1 MSDTV
6 RTIKERLNIVDV
18 IGGYVDLKQAGV
30 SYKGRCPFHKEK
42 TPSFFVSPERGTFHC
57 FGCGRGGD
65 IFTFVEEQEGLD
77 FKGALTFL
85 AHRAGVELVPEAP
98 EKREL
103 RDRMYEAMEEATVF
117 FQRALVEHEEA
128 RTYLYK
134 RGVKPETLKSFRIGF
149 APDSWDAILTHLSSL
164 GYTREE
170 IEAIGLIKKSEKPES
185 RSSHYD
191 RFRSRI
197 MFPITDTAGRVI
209 GFSGRIF
216 GNNDAE
222 AAKYINSPETDIYK
236 KSHVLFGFDKARS
249 GIREKKRVVIVEGQ
263 MDLLLCHQ
271 AGYTETVALSGTAL
285 TLEQVEMMHR
295 LTKEMIF
302 AFDGDSA
309 GIAAA
314 ERSARIALSAGM
326 DVRMVELPEG
336 KDPADVVGESTE
348 TWEKILSQAQHIID
362 FFTVRWKKEGSDMR
376 QSALLVSEHVVSL
389 VALVENEIEQDHF
402 IQTIASALSA
412 SPDAVRAEI
421 EKYESAP
428 RDYGYTPLEE
438 HKIHSGE
445 NHTTKRTLHEE
456 YMVGIL
462 EWQKSAE
469 VREIIPEEAFKRM
482 NEVLEGES
490 VSFDSYDETTRTR
503 LAFEAEERCVQ
514 GDTSAKDEWEEQ
526 FILWKKAVLSE
537 RKELVTK
544 ALEEARFSG
553 ADTTELMKTFQNIIR
568 ADEET

>member
-18 IGGYVDLKQAGV
+18 IGGYVDLKQAGA
-30 SYKGRCPFHKEK
+30 SYKGRCPFHNEK

-65 IFTFVEEQEGLD
+65 IFTFIEEQEGLD
-77 FKGALTFL
+77 FKGALKFL

-98 EKREL
+98 ERREL
-103 RDRMYEAMEEATVF
+103 RDRMHGAMEEATMF
-117 FQRALVEHEEA
+117 FQRALVENEEA
-128 RTYLYK
+128 RAYLYK

-149 APDSWDAILTHLSSL
+149 APDSWDAIFTHLSSL
-164 GYTREE
+164 GYTPEE
-170 IEAIGLIKKSEKPES
+170 IEAIGLIKKSEKTGHA
-185 RSSHYD
+185 SHYD

-216 GNNDAE
+216 GKDDAE

-249 GIREKKRVVIVEGQ
+249 ALREKKRLTIVEGQ

-285 TLEQVEMMHR
+285 TPEQVTMMER
-295 LTKEMIF
+295 LTKEVIF

-336 KDPADVVGESTE
+336 KDPADVISESTE
-348 TWEKILSQAQHIID
+348 AWENILSQAPHIID
-362 FFTVRWKKEGSDMR
+362 FFTARWKKEGSDMR
-376 QSALLVSEHVVSL
+376 QSALLVSEHVVPL
-389 VALVENEIEQDHF
+389 IALIPNALEQDHF
-402 IQTIASALSA
+402 VQLTAGMLSTT
-412 SPDAVRAEI
+412 PDAVRVEV
-421 EKYESAP
+421 EKYESTP
-428 RDYGYTPLEE
+428 RNHVSPQPKEKDVRA
-438 HKIHSGE
+438 GE
-445 NHTTKRTLHEE
+445 THATKRALHEE
-456 YMVGIL
+456 YMIGIL

-469 VREIIPEEAFKRM
+469 EQEMTHKEAFTRM
-482 NEVLEGES
+482 NEVLDGES
-490 VSFDSYDETTRTR
+490 VSFDLYDEATRTR

-514 GDTSAKDEWEEQ
+514 GDVSPKDEWEEQ

-537 RKELVTK
+537 RKEAVTK

-553 ADTTELMKTFQNIIR
+553 ADTTELMKTFQDIMR
-568 ADEET
+568 AEES

>member
-18 IGGYVDLKQAGV
+18 VGGYVDLKQVGA
-30 SYKGRCPFHKEK
+30 SYKGCCPFHNEK

-65 IFTFVEEQEGLD
+65 IFTFIEEQEGLD
-77 FKGALTFL
+77 FKGALKFL

-98 EKREL
+98 EKREH
-103 RDRMYEAMEEATVF
+103 RDRMYGAMEEATVF
-117 FQRALVEHEEA
+117 FQRALVENEEA
-128 RTYLYK
+128 RAYLYK

-149 APDSWDAILTHLSSL
+149 APDSWDAIFTHLSSL
-164 GYTREE
+164 GYTTEE
-170 IEAIGLIKKSEKPES
+170 IEAIGLIKKSEKPG
-185 RSSHYD
+185 RASHYD

-197 MFPITDTAGRVI
+197 MFPITDTAGRAI

-216 GNNDAE
+216 GKDDAE

-249 GIREKKRVVIVEGQ
+249 ALREKKRLTIVEGQ

-285 TLEQVEMMHR
+285 TPEQVTMMER
-295 LTKEMIF
+295 LTKEVIF

-336 KDPADVVGESTE
+336 KDPADVISESAE
-348 TWEKILSQAQHIID
+348 AWEKILSQAPHIID
-362 FFTVRWKKEGSDMR
+362 FFTTRWKKEGSDMR
-376 QSALLVSEHVVSL
+376 QSALLVSEHVVPL
-389 VALVENEIEQDHF
+389 IALIPNALEQDHF
-402 IQTIASALSA
+402 VQLTARTLSTT
-412 SPDAVRAEI
+412 PDAVRAEV
-421 EKYESAP
+421 EKYGSTPRNHVSTQPKAKDMRAGESHA
-428 RDYGYTPLEE
+428 
-438 HKIHSGE
+438 
-445 NHTTKRTLHEE
+445 TKRALHEE
-456 YMVGIL
+456 YMIGIL
-462 EWQKSAE
+462 EWQKSVE
-469 VREIIPEEAFKRM
+469 EQEIAHEEAFTRM
-482 NEVLEGES
+482 NEVLDGES
-490 VSFDSYDETTRTR
+490 VSFDLYDEATRTR

-514 GDTSAKDEWEEQ
+514 GDVSPKDEWEEQ

-537 RKELVTK
+537 RKEAVTK

-553 ADTTELMKTFQNIIR
+553 ADTTELMKTFQDIMR
-568 ADEET
+568 AEES